1 MGILAKLKSLLGVG
15 SGRRMERETR
25 IDVDQELSSETERAV
40 KESPI
45 EEPEPESEPTSPPA
59 EEPSGEMEDSS
70 EIEVAEPAGS
80 SDPVETLNGI
90 GDAYA
95 ARLADA
101 GIDTVADLAAADAA
115 ELAEATDIA
124 KGRLENWI
132 EQATER

>member
-1 MGILAKLKSLLGVG
+1 
-15 SGRRMERETR
+15 
-25 IDVDQELSSETERAV
+25 
-40 KESPI
+40 
-45 EEPEPESEPTSPPA
+45 
-59 EEPSGEMEDSS
+59 MEDSS